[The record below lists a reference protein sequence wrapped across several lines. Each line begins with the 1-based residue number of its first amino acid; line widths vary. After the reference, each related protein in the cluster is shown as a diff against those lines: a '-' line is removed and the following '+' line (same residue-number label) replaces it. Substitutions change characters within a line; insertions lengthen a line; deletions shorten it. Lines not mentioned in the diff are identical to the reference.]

1 MDLRKLRYFISVAE
15 EGHIG
20 RAATALNIS
29 QPPLTRQIHQLEDE
43 LGVALFNRTPKGMEI
58 TEAGKIFLR
67 EAKNI
72 FALVEQATER
82 TQRAGTG
89 QLGRLDVAIFGSG
102 ILDTIPRILLSF
114 RQDYPDVKVVLH
126 TMGKAAQI
134 EALRQGRV
142 TVAFNRILA
151 PLPDITSEL
160 IRSEDI
166 WVAVNTTTELGQ
178 KEEIDFNELQHQ
190 PMILF
195 PSQGSPNFK
204 DKVVNLCHQAN
215 YTPQVSHEVGDAV
228 TGVSLVAGGFG
239 VCVVPQSA
247 AALKLAGV
255 SYKPLVNLP
264 KGAKVDLSCIYRSED
279 NSPLL
284 QSFLEKVRQF
294 KQSQATAESA

>member
-1 MDLRKLRYFISVAE
+1 MDLRKLRYFITVAE

-58 TEAGKIFLR
+58 TEAGKIFL
-67 EAKNI
+67 EESKNI

-89 QLGRLDVAIFGSG
+89 KLGRLDVAIFGSG

-126 TMGKAAQI
+126 TMGKAMQI
-134 EALRQGRV
+134 EALRQRRV
-142 TVAFNRILA
+142 SVGFNRILS
-151 PLPDITSEL
+151 PLPDITTEL
-160 IRSEDI
+160 IRSESI
-166 WVAVNTTTELGQ
+166 LVAVNTTTPLG
-178 KEEIDFNELQHQ
+178 KKSIVDFNELENQ

-204 DKVVNLCHQAN
+204 DKILNLCRQAN
-215 YTPQVSHEVGDAV
+215 FTPEVSHEVGDAV

-239 VCVVPQSA
+239 VCIVPESA
-247 AALKLAGV
+247 AALKVAGV
-255 SYKPLVNLP
+255 TYLPLENLP
-264 KGAKVDLSCIYRSED
+264 KGAKVDLSCIYRSDD

-294 KQSQATAESA
+294 KQAQDN